1 MSEQD
6 EIVKELDQAFGTRE
20 GLVNEI
26 QKSEKK
32 LKELRNLHK
41 DVRSKI
47 FIEESF
53 LRYIKDRLK
62 WVEEG
67 RVS

>member
-1 MSEQD
+1 MSD
-6 EIVKELDQAFGTRE
+6 EEANKTLNTRE
-20 GLVNEI
+20 DILSEI

-32 LKELRNLHK
+32 LIELRNLHK
-41 DVRSKI
+41 DLKSKI

-67 RVS
+67 RVSQDTQD